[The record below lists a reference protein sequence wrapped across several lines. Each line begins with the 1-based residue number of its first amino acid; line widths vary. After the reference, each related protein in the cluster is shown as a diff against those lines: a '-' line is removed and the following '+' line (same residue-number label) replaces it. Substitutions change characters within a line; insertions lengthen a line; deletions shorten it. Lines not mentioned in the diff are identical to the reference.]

1 MSISVV
7 WPGTMVTSLVVRVCP
22 AAEMTVRVFLRPK
35 GAGAANSAKGAGPHS
50 GGGPSLVEVQSLGS
64 GGGASST
71 QLVSWTTSPKVER
84 STVLTQT
91 LEPAA
96 GCCPLMV
103 AVPFTIPIARSE
115 ERRVGKEGRS
125 GIVTNA

>member
-1 MSISVV
+1 
-7 WPGTMVTSLVVRVCP
+7 
-22 AAEMTVRVFLRPK
+22 MTVRVFLRPK

-96 GCCPLMV
+96 GCCPDLKSTRLNSSHSQISY
-103 AVPFTIPIARSE
+103 AVFCLDTTA
-115 ERRVGKEGRS
+115 V
-125 GIVTNA
+125 IVPSA